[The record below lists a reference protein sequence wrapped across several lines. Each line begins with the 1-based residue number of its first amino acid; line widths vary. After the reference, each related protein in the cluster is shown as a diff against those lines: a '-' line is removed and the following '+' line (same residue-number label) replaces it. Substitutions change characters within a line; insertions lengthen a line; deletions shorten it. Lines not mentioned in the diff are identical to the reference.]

1 MINTKRFNTMSN
13 IGRAKYV
20 VNYHDGI
27 KKHNDGSDFFDMA
40 IFKNKKKLNAFIN
53 DLYRDGYIE
62 AKMDIYL

>member
-1 MINTKRFNTMSN
+1 MTN

>member
-1 MINTKRFNTMSN
+1 MSN

-40 IFKNKKKLNAFIN
+40 ICKNKKKLNAFIN